1 MSQSTEHK
9 ASGNRDQA
17 GLPPAQ
23 RMFVPGRGP
32 GGGPGPGQGPVP
44 VIRAENSM
52 ATLKRIW
59 TYLGRQRA
67 GLFMVYAATLLG
79 ALATLAG
86 PYFIGRAIDDYI
98 IPRDYYGL
106 VRICLL
112 ILGVYLLSSALTW
125 IQAYVMSS
133 VSQGTVKELRRDLFA
148 KYHLLPVRFFDTR
161 SNGELMSRAT
171 NDIENISNS
180 LNQSVTQLLNS
191 VITLIGSL
199 VIMLLLNV
207 PLTAVALLS
216 IPLVLL
222 VTRQITR
229 ATRKY
234 FKEQQRHLGE
244 LNGYIEEIVGGQK
257 VVKQYGREQDEI
269 TRFRTISQQVNR
281 VGKRAQIYSG
291 MVGPVMNLVN
301 NFTFA
306 LIAAIGGWMAFHDW
320 TTVGVIVSFLNYSKQ
335 FGRPVTELANQY
347 NLIQSAVAGAERVFE
362 IMDMKTEYD
371 ERQTEREE
379 HHDRHSDQN
388 RVIQHA
394 SRPSHAL
401 AQTREQVQLTSTS
414 KLKGD
419 VVFSKVCFSYSADN
433 PILTDVSFEAQAG
446 QKIAL
451 VGPTGAGKTT
461 IVNLLTRFYDID
473 SGSIRIDDIP
483 IEEMDKNSL
492 RRQLGMVLQD
502 AHVFSGSIRENIRFG
517 RLNASDDEVVQAA
530 RLANADAFISRLPD
544 GYDTDLGVAGGN
556 LSQGQRQ
563 LLTIA
568 RAILADPAI
577 LILDEATSSV
587 DTRTEM
593 YIQDAMK
600 TLMEGRTSF
609 VIAHRL
615 STIQDADLIL
625 VMKDGRIA
633 EQGTHQELLERK
645 GFYASLYT
653 SQFTNVS

>member
-1 MSQSTEHK
+1 MSQPTEHK
-9 ASGNRDQA
+9 ASDNRAQA

-23 RMFVPGRGP
+23 RMFVPGRGS

-44 VIRAENSM
+44 VVRAENSM

-379 HHDRHSDQN
+379 HHDSHQDQD

-401 AQTREQVQLTSTS
+401 AQTREQVQLTSSS
-414 KLKGD
+414 KLRGD

-433 PILTDVSFEAQAG
+433 PILTDVSFEAKAG

-483 IEEMDKNSL
+483 IDEMDKNSL

-625 VMKDGRIA
+625 VMKDGRVA
-633 EQGTHQELLERK
+633 EQGTHQDLLERK